1 MNFWYMLDCQ
11 CLLLPFCF
19 LMFTLWLRL
28 PPCVDVQSS
37 HVYFQHAWFLTD
49 YHAGLGVV
57 VIALVDSRLF
67 QVPEWTGN
75 YYNKRT
81 KHSFNS
87 PTLRE
92 AELPEKTNTNL
103 RTKDTI
109 YYHQIPPYQMMKQ
122 QHLLTMCVLVNES
135 TTIFAHMV
143 LEL

>member
-1 MNFWYMLDCQ
+1 
-11 CLLLPFCF
+11 
-19 LMFTLWLRL
+19 MFTLWLRL
-28 PPCVDVQSS
+28 PPCVDFQSS
-37 HVYFQHAWFLTD
+37 HVYSQHAWFLTD

-75 YYNKRT
+75 YYKRT

-87 PTLRE
+87 PSVREAELPDFNSPLLRE
-92 AELPEKTNTNL
+92 AELPEKTDTNL

-109 YYHQIPPYQMMKQ
+109 YYHQMPPYQMMKQ
-122 QHLLTMCVLVNES
+122 QHLVTMCVLVNKS